1 MPHKRNPILSERL
14 GGLARLLRGYAL
26 AGMEDQALWH
36 ERDISHSSV
45 ERVALPGATIL
56 LHYMLV
62 KLRGLVDGLV
72 VRPERMAENIER
84 GLGLH
89 ASSRLLTALLDEG
102 GLSREEAYA
111 IVQGHALRAADE
123 RRSFRG
129 PRRGGSRR
137 SPRRCRPDRLA
148 ACFDDRLHLRHAATI
163 LARLDALVPPG
174 EAEPI

>member
-62 KLRGLVDGLV
+62 RLRSLVDGLV
-72 VRPERMAENIER
+72 VRPERMAENIAR
-84 GLGLH
+84 GHGLH
-89 ASSRLLTALLDEG
+89 ASSRLLTALLDDA
-102 GLSREEAYA
+102 GLSREDAYA
-111 IVQGHALRAADE
+111 IVQGHALHAADE
-123 RRSFRG
+123 RISFRALVEADAAVTAVL
-129 PRRGGSRR
+129 PPERIE
-137 SPRRCRPDRLA
+137 

-163 LARLDALVPPG
+163 LARLEALVPADPAG
-174 EAEPI
+174 